1 MRSCTTSQIEKK
13 SWRAIFVSCPF
24 CLLFSKSVEYVNPEY
39 GWLEAPGK
47 NANAFGSAQFD
58 FISHGKEEKKKTY
71 VTSNCPSKSEVHL
84 KKSPK
89 SPFFKKTES
98 ESVSR
103 GFFSRSTI
111 CIDPKL
117 SFFPP
122 QGDGGGPLVCEK
134 DGQWYQ
140 VGIVSFGIGCGRRNV
155 PGVYTKVEDYEEWIE
170 QTILTAK
177 RRSNPRRPPSTF

>member
-1 MRSCTTSQIEKK
+1 MIRGPWEKCECLWLCPIRFHL
-13 SWRAIFVSCPF
+13 SWEGR
-24 CLLFSKSVEYVNPEY
+24 E
-39 GWLEAPGK
+39 
-47 NANAFGSAQFD
+47 
-58 FISHGKEEKKKTY
+58 KKTY

-103 GFFSRSTI
+103 GFFSRSI

-117 SFFPP
+117 SFFP

-155 PGVYTKVEDYEEWIE
+155 PGVYTKVEDYEDWIE